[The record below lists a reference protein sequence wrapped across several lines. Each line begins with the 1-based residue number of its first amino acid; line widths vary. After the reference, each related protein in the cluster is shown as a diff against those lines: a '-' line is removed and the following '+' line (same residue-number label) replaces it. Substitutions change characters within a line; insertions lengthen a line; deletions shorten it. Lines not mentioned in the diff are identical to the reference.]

1 MGMALIIGSGYWF
14 WVGDIGPYLESGGEN
29 IDYVVKNA
37 CEAEGGTYYSCPPC
51 PRNAVCKP
59 CPSPCMCP
67 EGKYWDY
74 TAKSCKLASDA
85 TTDISTWKTYR
96 NEKYGFEVKYP
107 GDWVI
112 KKTID
117 NSAVYILIFGSPN
130 FSYSSSTKLE
140 SVITQGREMGVRIF
154 KYRSHKSPQELNDA
168 IIHDGNLIGIKN
180 TNFKIVG
187 SDRMIYDFVYEE
199 TYGHSL
205 HILADSIEIE
215 IGILAGSSESA
226 SETRKIFDQILSTFK
241 FSE

>member
-1 MGMALIIGSGYWF
+1 MSKISAYWLIVIGIALIVGSGYWF
-14 WVGDIGPYLESGGEN
+14 WVDDIQPKLNKNSGPVIEDPEWMREQVAKRL
-29 IDYVVKNA
+29 
-37 CEAEGGTYYSCPPC
+37 EAE
-51 PRNAVCKP
+51 
-59 CPSPCMCP
+59 
-67 EGKYWDY
+67 
-74 TAKSCKLASDA
+74 TAD
-85 TTDISTWKTYR
+85 WQTYR